1 MQDVPWGVPAWT
13 FSTHQARSK
22 PLSLPRCRKTHL
34 RAADNPESITQKL
47 WKKDC
52 KNKASSEEKQEAIRY
67 SVWPK
72 ACSSHFV
79 TTKWHEPC
87 CHRRLVL
94 KTSHT
99 VTFMLGSSSLIYT
112 WFEATWGDFVLTS
125 GALIRLEVPKN
136 KPTPSCADR
145 EKKFG
150 FTIVK
155 RFQTKWR
162 KV

>member
-1 MQDVPWGVPAWT
+1 MQDVPWGVPGWT
-13 FSTHQARSK
+13 FSTHQASSK

-34 RAADNPESITQKL
+34 RAADNPESITREL

-79 TTKWHEPC
+79 TTKLHEPC
-87 CHRRLVL
+87 CHQQLVL
-94 KTSHT
+94 KTQNEPHCSLYARLFINLHLIWSH
-99 VTFMLGSSSLIYT
+99 MGCLC
-112 WFEATWGDFVLTS
+112 ADFR

-136 KPTPSCADR
+136 KPIPSCADR
-145 EKKFG
+145 EKSLAS
-150 FTIVK
+150 
-155 RFQTKWR
+155 QL
-162 KV
+162 